1 MKHTVRSLVVLVSL
15 WPIEAVCSLYHHP
28 FDATHEAG
36 ISSSKDVGMSYGD
49 SPEVILCLFRVHL
62 FTHGSQRIHFVD
74 RAGSSVDTSGAVDI
88 KATFIPA

>member
-1 MKHTVRSLVVLVSL
+1 
-15 WPIEAVCSLYHHP
+15 
-28 FDATHEAG
+28 
-36 ISSSKDVGMSYGD
+36 MSYGD
-49 SPEVILCLFRVHL
+49 SPEVVLRLFRVHS